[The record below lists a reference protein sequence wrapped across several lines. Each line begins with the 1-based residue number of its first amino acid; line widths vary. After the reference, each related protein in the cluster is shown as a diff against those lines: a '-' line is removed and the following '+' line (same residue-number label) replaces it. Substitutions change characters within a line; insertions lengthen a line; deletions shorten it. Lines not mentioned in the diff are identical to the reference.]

1 MLFLLFT
8 KAITPCAVCSVLSQP
23 VVSDSLQPHG
33 LQPARPLCPGD
44 SPGMNTGVGCH
55 TLLQGI
61 FQTQGQNPGLLYCR
75 QILYHLSQ
83 QGIKY
88 LYCYLQ
94 NRITSG
100 IGQSDYPQVFRREA
114 DVFYGNKFQ
123 KQCKAS
129 RNKQLINFILWA
141 ILCSVMKSCT
151 ILLQPAQDPQ
161 LLTLSAPD
169 TQPRTSS

>member
-129 RNKQLINFILWA
+129 RACILDIVTVTAFQRTVKNPDKIFFIKNYCLKRNWV
-141 ILCSVMKSCT
+141 LCSECFSEEV
-151 ILLQPAQDPQ
+151 
-161 LLTLSAPD
+161 
-169 TQPRTSS
+169 